1 MNVFISPGNRND
13 VARLVRE
20 KLGENVRVLHQ
31 ADGSPILAGSNLNVS
46 ISHSH
51 HFVALA
57 VHPSLRIGIDIEEP
71 RMEQLRRVIAKFLSE
86 KEVPLWDDR
95 LLAAWTCKE
104 AVFKAAGVQ
113 GLGFGQIDITE
124 PGYASIPDGRKFALQ
139 TIETPS
145 FTLTLA
151 TPCSN
156 L

>member
-1 MNVFISPGNRND
+1 MNVYISLGNRND

-20 KLGENVRVLHQ
+20 KLGENVRVLHE
-31 ADGSPILAGSNLNVS
+31 ADGSPILAGSPLKVS

-57 VHPSLRIGIDIEEP
+57 THPTLRIGIDIEEP
-71 RMEQLRRVIAKFLSE
+71 RIEQLRRVISKFLSE
-86 KEVPLWDDR
+86 KEIPLWDEH

-124 PGYASIPDGRKFALQ
+124 PGVATIPDGRRFALQ
-139 TIETPS
+139 TIETREY
-145 FTLTLA
+145 TLTLA
-151 TPCSN
+151 TPC
-156 L
+156 